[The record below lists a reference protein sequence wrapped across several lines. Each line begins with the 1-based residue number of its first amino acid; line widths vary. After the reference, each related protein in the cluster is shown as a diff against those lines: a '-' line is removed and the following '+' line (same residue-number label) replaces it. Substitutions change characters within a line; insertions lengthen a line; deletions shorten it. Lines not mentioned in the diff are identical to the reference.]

1 MHQADANNPNP
12 ARPYTELWMGT
23 QLSAPS
29 SLLAAANGLLRDW
42 LARNPTVSACWGG
55 DLPFLTMAML
65 STSTPFTMVTLS
77 VSVPFP
83 TITLNL
89 TQMPR
94 EEQASASVP
103 PACCTRSTARRSF
116 TLVLL
121 PRRCRHDWRCTSRN
135 REQRQGCCWRR
146 PRG

>member
-1 MHQADANNPNP
+1 MHQADANDPNP

-42 LARNPTVSACWGG
+42 LARNPAVSACWGG

-89 TQMPR
+89 TQMPAR
-94 EEQASASVP
+94 GAGISIGAASLLHALH
-103 PACCTRSTARRSF
+103 RSPVIHPGAAA
-116 TLVLL
+116 
-121 PRRCRHDWRCTSRN
+121 
-135 REQRQGCCWRR
+135 
-146 PRG
+146 

>member
-1 MHQADANNPNP
+1 MHQADANDPNP

-42 LARNPTVSACWGG
+42 LARNPAVSACWGG

-89 TQMPR
+89 RDAAEANYRIAPP
-94 EEQASASVP
+94 ASA
-103 PACCTRSTARRSF
+103 AHRSGHSPV
-116 TLVLL
+116 VL
-121 PRRCRHDWRCTSRN
+121 PKRCRHGGDVPP
-135 REQRQGCCWRR
+135 Q
-146 PRG
+146 